1 MKLKKIITLL
11 SLCTAL
17 SISFILTGCEDKKSE
32 KTETQ
37 AETQITTEIES
48 ETTGEATSDED
59 MFGGIS
65 RSEAVENV
73 KERIG
78 SGGQILNV
86 EKGTSPDGLDS
97 WVITVA
103 SVTTEDGPETLKYY
117 SGYLFCYSEE

>member
-86 EKGTSPDGLDS
+86 EK
-97 WVITVA
+97 
-103 SVTTEDGPETLKYY
+103 
-117 SGYLFCYSEE
+117 